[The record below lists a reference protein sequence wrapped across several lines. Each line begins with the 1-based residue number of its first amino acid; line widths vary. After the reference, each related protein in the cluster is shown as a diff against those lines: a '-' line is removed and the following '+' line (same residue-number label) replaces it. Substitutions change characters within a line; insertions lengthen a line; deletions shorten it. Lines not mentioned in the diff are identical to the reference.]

1 MEQRGAGVTAG
12 VTAGE
17 QRGAKY
23 IYKHHINITSHH
35 INITKN
41 PVENSIFMEFSRH
54 NFATHQLDLASIDSL
69 LLTVQLYQKLYL
81 QLLYIAATLISSIDQ
96 QYNLACKVAWGGTEI
111 PSSAP
116 PTAKLCQ
123 QYCFKTALYWYF

>member
-1 MEQRGAGVTAG
+1 MEGSSGEQRGAGVTAG

-23 IYKHHINITSHH
+23 IFKHHINITSLN

-54 NFATHQLDLASIDSL
+54 NFATHQLDLASIDF
-69 LLTVQLYQKLYL
+69 YR
-81 QLLYIAATLISSIDQ
+81 
-96 QYNLACKVAWGGTEI
+96 
-111 PSSAP
+111 
-116 PTAKLCQ
+116 
-123 QYCFKTALYWYF
+123 

>member
-1 MEQRGAGVTAG
+1 M
-12 VTAGE
+12 
-17 QRGAKY
+17 
-23 IYKHHINITSHH
+23 
-35 INITKN
+35 
-41 PVENSIFMEFSRH
+41 ENSIFMEFSRH

-96 QYNLACKVAWGGTEI
+96 QYNLACKVAWGGTEF